1 MITYEVDGEASD
13 TLVVFAHGAG
23 AGMDSDFMVQMA
35 TGLAQQ
41 GVQVCRF
48 NFNYMQIN
56 KDEGKRRPPERM
68 PKLVEH
74 FEQVIAEVI
83 AKQQPK
89 QVYLMGK
96 SMGGR
101 VATILCE
108 HLNFPVK
115 GVLCLGYPFIPIKG
129 GNPRLEPLE
138 KCQVPVHIIQ
148 GDRDR
153 FGNQQ
158 QVRDWILPKSVTFSW
173 VPDGDHSFEPR
184 KRSGHTWEENLNFSI
199 AEIIKFIGGQ
209 RA

>member
-1 MITYEVDGEASD
+1 MITFEVNGDASD
-13 TLVVFAHGAG
+13 TVVIFAHGAG

-35 TGLAQQ
+35 TSVAQQ

-56 KDEGKRRPPERM
+56 EDEGKRRPPERM

-74 FEQVIAEVI
+74 FEKVIAEVI
-83 AKQQPK
+83 SKHSPK
-89 QVYLMGK
+89 RLFLMGK

-108 HLNFPVK
+108 QLNFPIE
-115 GVLCLGYPFIPIKG
+115 GVICLGYPFIPIKG

-158 QVRDWILPKSVTFSW
+158 QVRDWILPKSVDFSW

-184 KRSGHTWEENLNFSI
+184 KRSGHTWEENLALSVT
-199 AEIIKFIGGQ
+199 EIMKFIGGQ
-209 RA
+209 GA